1 MTAAWRSLDRSH
13 PVSIVLVN
21 ESQWIREG
29 VAQLINAQQEFRVV
43 TASADDRHAAQVIRD
58 TQPDVVLLDWGRD
71 VHGSLTRCTMARTE
85 APESRVIVLGLF
97 AGERASVTDHIRAG
111 ASGFVVQD
119 ASFESLLTTIRAVH
133 AGIKV
138 LPEALVSVLF
148 AELTRVR
155 VTPVTLLREPSPLT
169 ARESEVVDL
178 LAQGL
183 SNRAIASRLDIRL
196 HTVKSHVHNVLEKL
210 ELRSRLEVAAIALAA
225 SERTQGSRTPHRIPH
240 WRTHVHGAADPDHSS
255 AGTGFRAAFPR
266 NPGLA
271 G

>member
-1 MTAAWRSLDRSH
+1 MSGAWRTQDRSTS
-13 PVSIVLVN
+13 VSIVLIN
-21 ESQWIREG
+21 ESLWIREG
-29 VAQLINAQQEFRVV
+29 MARLINTQQDFCVV

-71 VHGSLTRCTMARTE
+71 VQGSVTRCAMARTQ
-85 APESRVIVLGLF
+85 APDTRIVVGLLDGVRTGV
-97 AGERASVTDHIRAG
+97 ADHIRAG

-133 AGIKV
+133 SGIKV
-138 LPEALVSVLF
+138 LPEILVGVLF
-148 AELTRVR
+148 TELTRVR
-155 VTPVTLLREPSPLT
+155 VTPVTLPREHSPLT
-169 ARESEVVDL
+169 ARESEVVEL

-183 SNRAIASRLDIRL
+183 SNRAIASRLSIRL

-210 ELRSRLEVAAIALAA
+210 ELRSRLEVATVALAA
-225 SERTQGSRTPHRIPH
+225 GERTMSLRKPHRIPH
-240 WRTHVHGAADPDHSS
+240 WRTHVHGAADPDHSG

>member
-1 MTAAWRSLDRSH
+1 MTIAWRRLER
-13 PVSIVLVN
+13 PTQVSIVLVN
-21 ESQWIREG
+21 ESLWIREG
-29 VAQLINAQQEFRVV
+29 MARLINAQQEFCVV
-43 TASADDRHAAQVIRD
+43 TASADDRHAAQVIRA

-71 VHGSLTRCTMARTE
+71 VDGSVTRCAMARAE
-85 APESRVIVLGLF
+85 APDSRIIVVGLL
-97 AGERASVTDHIRAG
+97 AGERASVADHIRAG

-119 ASFESLLTTIRAVH
+119 TSFESLLTTIRAVH
-133 AGIKV
+133 SGIKI
-138 LPEALVSVLF
+138 LPEALVSILF
-148 AELTRVR
+148 TELTRVR
-155 VTPVTLLREPSPLT
+155 VTPVTLSREQSPLT
-169 ARESEVVDL
+169 ARESEVVEL

-225 SERTQGSRTPHRIPH
+225 GERTKGSRTPHRIPH
-240 WRTHVHGAADPDHSS
+240 WRTHVHGAPDPDHSG

-266 NPGLA
+266 NTGLA